1 MTITDASIIAASDL
15 TDTELSAVLGRLA
28 QDERKSTVAL
38 IVHLAEFDA
47 RRLYEPAGFSS
58 LFKYCRA
65 VLRLSEDAVYNRI
78 RAARAARRYPVIVD
92 MLLSGA
98 LSPTTARLLARHLT
112 PANHEVLLAAASG
125 KGRDDV
131 EELLAERFPRAE
143 VTARV
148 RKLRTPQAIAYP
160 APPAPPRE
168 PLIAP
173 AAAASLVADPPPFM
187 APPSPSPTALV
198 RPLAPERYEVRFT
211 ATREMRDRLRLAQDL
226 LGHAVPSGDLAQVFD
241 RALTALVA
249 DLSRTKFAATP
260 AAPGEPRPGGGIVG
274 TSPRRCGARC
284 GREMARDARSFP
296 SAAAAAASAGS
307 SSSTTSSAFG
317 WREADRREHPVAAS
331 ASQRSRG
338 RSVLRTGQAL
348 HARGRGLPG
357 AGCVRSRA
365 AIGALVPGRVLVP
378 DRTDWRTTDRSRRP
392 RPDLTQRTRPGGRGR
407 ARGIAGRARR
417 RPATIRDQARRGR

>member
-1 MTITDASIIAASDL
+1 MTITHASIIAASDL

-198 RPLAPERYEVRFT
+198 RPLALERYEVRFT
-211 ATREMRDRLRLAQDL
+211 ATRAMRDKLRLAQDL

-260 AAPGEPRPGGGIVG
+260 AAPGEPRPGGGIAEHPRGGAARGVDARWRAMRVRF
-274 TSPRRCGARC
+274 PRRPPLRRAPVRRVPPRHPHSAGGKPTVENIQLRC
-284 GREMARDARSFP
+284 RPHNGHEVDLFFGPDKRYTREDEVCQGRAAYGRELRS
-296 SAAAAAASAGS
+296 AHS
-307 SSSTTSSAFG
+307 SQDEYSYRIG
-317 WREADRREHPVAAS
+317 PI
-331 ASQRSRG
+331 G
-338 RSVLRTGQAL
+338 GLRTG
-348 HARGRGLPG
+348 
-357 AGCVRSRA
+357 
-365 AIGALVPGRVLVP
+365 RVGP
-378 DRTDWRTTDRSRRP
+378 D
-392 RPDLTQRTRPGGRGR
+392 
-407 ARGIAGRARR
+407 
-417 RPATIRDQARRGR
+417 AT